1 MRVKTT
7 QSERFFHVPW
17 AYLFMRLSS
26 GRFYKERRYVFLSQV
41 FMQ

>member
-7 QSERFFHVPW
+7 QSDRFFHASW
-17 AYLFMRLSS
+17 ASLFMRLSS
-26 GRFYKERRYVFLSQV
+26 GRFYKERRYVLLSQV